1 MTGTASEELP
11 KGIDLAPYGGR
22 WVAIVRGRVTGVGAS
37 ASQARLAS
45 KYQRPKEEPLVIFVP
60 TASDPTGKKKNRGK

>member
-1 MTGTASEELP
+1 MGRTVSEELP
-11 KGIDLAPYGGR
+11 KGIDLAPYGGC
-22 WVAIVRGRVTGVGAS
+22 WVAIVQGRVTAVGAS

-60 TASDPTGKKKNRGK
+60 EVDGHSGKKKNRGK